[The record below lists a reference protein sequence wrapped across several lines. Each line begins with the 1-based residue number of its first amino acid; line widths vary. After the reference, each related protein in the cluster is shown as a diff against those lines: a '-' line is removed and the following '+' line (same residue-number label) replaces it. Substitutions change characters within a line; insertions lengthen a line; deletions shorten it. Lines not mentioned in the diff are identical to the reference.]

1 MSFISGINEP
11 KDMLLKLVR
20 EGNRVNF
27 EENSENVMDHFFNFS
42 VTAHSLR
49 DWCINYLSQQS
60 NKKQL
65 NQTWDNEKYLVI
77 AKDIANS
84 VKHFKITMY
93 TPNLA
98 GTSSST
104 AQGVAFYSNENISEK
119 MEKSQQNTEY
129 RESQTQESPSF
140 LITFADATTENLTD
154 YVVKT
159 IRYWVKYFDSNSIPR
174 HLVDDKGIFLNRLC
188 WHLIT

>member
-27 EENSENVMDHFFNFS
+27 EDNPENLMDHFFNFS

-49 DWCINYLSQQS
+49 DWCINYLSLQE

-65 NQTWDNEKYLVI
+65 NEAWDNEKYLVI

-93 TPNLA
+93 TPDVK
-98 GTSSST
+98 GTSSSII
-104 AQGVAFYSNENISEK
+104 QGVVFYSTENIPAK
-119 MEKSQQNTEY
+119 MEKARQSAEY
-129 RESQTQESPSF
+129 RESRTEESPSF
-140 LITFADATTENLTD
+140 IVTFTDGTTENLTD
-154 YVVKT
+154 YVFKTVK
-159 IRYWVKYFDSNSIPR
+159 YWVGYFDSHGIPR
-174 HLVDDKGIFLNRLC
+174 HVVDHHSIFLNRLC
-188 WHLIT
+188 WNLIT

>member
-27 EENSENVMDHFFNFS
+27 EEDSENVMDHFFNFS

-65 NQTWDNEKYLVI
+65 NQIWDNEKYLVI

-98 GTSSST
+98 GTSSSST
-104 AQGVAFYSNENISEK
+104 QGVAFYSNENITEK
-119 MEKSQQNTEY
+119 MEKSQQSTEY
-129 RESQTQESPSF
+129 REPQ
-140 LITFADATTENLTD
+140 
-154 YVVKT
+154 
-159 IRYWVKYFDSNSIPR
+159 
-174 HLVDDKGIFLNRLC
+174 
-188 WHLIT
+188 

>member
-27 EENSENVMDHFFNFS
+27 EQNAEDVMDHFFNFS
-42 VTAHSLR
+42 VTAHALR
-49 DWCINYLSQQS
+49 DWCINYLSQHQ

-65 NQTWDNEKYLVI
+65 NKIWDNEKHLVI

-93 TPNLA
+93 TPDVKEA
-98 GTSSST
+98 SSST
-104 AQGVAFYSNENISEK
+104 AQSITFFSNENIEEK
-119 MEKSQQNTEY
+119 MEKAQKSKEY

-140 LITFADATTENLTD
+140 IVTFTDGETEKLTD
-154 YVVKT
+154 YVLKT
-159 IRYWVKYFDSNSIPR
+159 IKFWVDYFDRNSIPR
-174 HLVDDKGIFLNRLC
+174 YTIDQNNIFLNRHF
-188 WHLIT
+188 WGVPK

>member
-1 MSFISGINEP
+1 MSFISGIDEP

-20 EGNRVNF
+20 EGNRINF
-27 EENSENVMDHFFNFS
+27 EENPENVMDHFFNFS

-49 DWCINYLSQQS
+49 DWCINHLSQQG
-60 NKKQL
+60 NKNQL
-65 NQTWDNEKYLVI
+65 NQTWDTEKHLVI

-93 TPNLA
+93 TPDVK

-104 AQGVAFYSNENISEK
+104 TQGVAFYLNENIPEK
-119 MEKSQQNTEY
+119 MEKAQQSAEY
-129 RESQTQESPSF
+129 RESQTQENPSF
-140 LITFADATTENLTD
+140 IVTFTDGTTENLTD

-159 IRYWVKYFDSNSIPR
+159 IKYWVGYFDSNDIPR
-174 HLVDDKGIFLNRLC
+174 SVFDHKCIFLNRQF
-188 WHLIT
+188 WHSIT